1 MQVPI
6 SSIIEDAAYQ
16 ARDAIDKAWVES
28 LVDVFDET
36 PAVLV
41 YALPDGRRVLVD
53 GFHRMAAA
61 RQLKRTEIQATI
73 KEGTE
78 TDALD
83 AAAEAN
89 AHATQ
94 SPLKQK
100 ERRRLVVAMAGR
112 HPEWTH
118 EKIGRLLGLTSQA
131 VGLILSAESVKAA
144 VAAEGNENIFIPD
157 TTARAMTDAPPA
169 TYTPLAEAA
178 TANKWKPAD
187 TKDVARM
194 TAQVTAPQDDTPAL
208 PVETAAHVLHLA
220 AEKEWTPRETQAAL
234 HVAAQADDGYVERLA
249 SGAAIPVVPNDAG
262 IYGALPETIERF
274 FDGGSQDPTPGQL
287 LSALV
292 KAYGYVSLHDPKD
305 AARTLTAGTAAHY
318 RDELPRLVTYVEKV
332 IDALAF
338 SRLELMS

>member
-1 MQVPI
+1 MQLPI
-6 SSIIEDAAYQ
+6 SSIVEDAAYQ
-16 ARDAIDKAWVES
+16 ARDTIDKAWVES

-36 PAVLV
+36 PPVLV

-78 TDALD
+78 TDAMD

-112 HPEWTH
+112 HPEWPH
-118 EKIGRLLGLTSQA
+118 EKIAHLLGLSHDA
-131 VGLILSAESVKAA
+131 VRLILGAEKVISSISTT
-144 VAAEGNENIFIPD
+144 NIRIPD

-178 TANKWKPAD
+178 TASKWKPAD
-187 TKDVARM
+187 TKEVART
-194 TAQVTAPQDDTPAL
+194 TALVTAPQDDTPAL

-234 HVAAQADDGYVERLA
+234 HVAAQSDDGYVERLA
-249 SGAAIPVVPNDAG
+249 SGDAIPVVPNDAG
-262 IYGALPETIERF
+262 VYGALPETIERF
-274 FDGGSQDPTPGQL
+274 FDGGSQDPTAGQL
-287 LSALV
+287 LSAMV